1 MGKMN
6 FNNEQIKQII
16 DTIVIVVDSREQKN
30 QHITSMFDKYGINW
44 ERRKLNSGDY
54 SAYVPINEELGIF
67 EEINLEDELCV
78 ERKKNCDE
86 IIQNLTKHRDRF
98 YREFERSGAKIPILI
113 EDSFKNAVKGYYRSD
128 IPPKTFL
135 GALFSFVDH
144 NDTFFYFIGDDSLS
158 ALWIYDIL
166 KYRIRSK
173 LKNL

>member
-1 MGKMN
+1 MGRLSEKQIK
-6 FNNEQIKQII
+6 EQIDRLIVLI
-16 DTIVIVVDSREQKN
+16 DVREKKYS
-30 QHITSMFDKYGINW
+30 HITDMFDKYGINW
-44 ERRKLNSGDY
+44 ERKKLDSGDY
-54 SAYVPINEELGIF
+54 SAYIPKDEENNIP
-67 EEINLEDELCV
+67 EINLEDELCV
-78 ERKKNCDE
+78 ERKKDCDE

>member
-1 MGKMN
+1 MG
-6 FNNEQIKQII
+6 I
-16 DTIVIVVDSREQKN
+16 
-30 QHITSMFDKYGINW
+30 
-44 ERRKLNSGDY
+44 L
-54 SAYVPINEELGIF
+54 

-98 YREFERSGAKIPILI
+98 YREFERSNAEIPILI

-158 ALWIYDIL
+158 ALWIYDVL

>member
-1 MGKMN
+1 M
-6 FNNEQIKQII
+6 
-16 DTIVIVVDSREQKN
+16 
-30 QHITSMFDKYGINW
+30 
-44 ERRKLNSGDY
+44 
-54 SAYVPINEELGIF
+54 
-67 EEINLEDELCV
+67 CV

-135 GALFSFVDH
+135 GALFSFVDY

-158 ALWIYDIL
+158 ALWIYNVL

>member
-1 MGKMN
+1 MRKMK
-6 FNNEQIKQII
+6 FSNEQIKQII
-16 DTIVIVVDSREQKN
+16 DTIVIVVDSREKKN
-30 QHITSMFDKYGINW
+30 QHITSMFDKYAINW
-44 ERRKLNSGDY
+44 ERRNLNSADY
-54 SAYVPINEELGIF
+54 SAYVPINEELGIL

-135 GALFSFVDH
+135 GALFSFVDY

-158 ALWIYDIL
+158 ALWIYDVL